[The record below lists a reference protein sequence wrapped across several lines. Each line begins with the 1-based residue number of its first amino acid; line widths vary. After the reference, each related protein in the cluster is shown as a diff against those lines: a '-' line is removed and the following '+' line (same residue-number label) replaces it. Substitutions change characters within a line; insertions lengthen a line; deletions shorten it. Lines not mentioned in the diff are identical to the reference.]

1 MKMSFNY
8 DANKT
13 YFHNKGFALS
23 LVLKVRFFGTR
34 KWPILYHAD
43 IFRRYFFL
51 CHALNIENYDNWRDW
66 RDLEG
71 NRGIWREMI
80 VSRRPLPLWRLLNR
94 RCFDFHQCLI
104 SAEAF
109 TFLTDTAR
117 QRAVRPKSLSTETRG
132 MAKTRRT
139 LPSEWSRVSAFH
151 HFTIV
156 SLDRPPKSFL
166 ILTTS
171 APKRVVGTESG
182 SAETNGVATIRKK
195 ILVLMV
201 SSFLYFCIGL
211 FY

>member
-1 MKMSFNY
+1 
-8 DANKT
+8 
-13 YFHNKGFALS
+13 
-23 LVLKVRFFGTR
+23 
-34 KWPILYHAD
+34 
-43 IFRRYFFL
+43 
-51 CHALNIENYDNWRDW
+51 
-66 RDLEG
+66 
-71 NRGIWREMI
+71 MI
-80 VSRRPLPLWRLLNR
+80 VSSHPLPLWRLLNR
-94 RCFDFHQCLI
+94 RCYDFHQCLI

-117 QRAVRPKSLSTETRG
+117 QRAVRPKSLSTETRS

-195 ILVLMV
+195 F
-201 SSFLYFCIGL
+201 SFWWSLRFFIFALDFSTGL
-211 FY
+211 HVPVAFGRFSCR